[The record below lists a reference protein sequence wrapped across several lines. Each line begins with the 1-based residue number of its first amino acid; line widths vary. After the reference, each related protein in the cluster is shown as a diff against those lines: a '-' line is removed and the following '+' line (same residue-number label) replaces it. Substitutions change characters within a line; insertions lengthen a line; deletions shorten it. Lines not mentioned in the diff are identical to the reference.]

1 MKIDSLKNIAGIK
14 IKTETASAEL
24 IKLIKKHRNDAIS
37 DIKRDI
43 LSYDYVFICSFSGNC
58 KKFEELVDLYKELI
72 RSQLLNTLTIGSN
85 PLKIQTDLLKT
96 VIYLQKTDFNYYIF
110 RLSKTDVEHV
120 LKELRYQVHK

>member
-58 KKFEELVDLYKELI
+58 KKFEELVDLYKELK
-72 RSQLLNTLTIGSN
+72 SLGYDAVLFDEDQESTLEYFDNWLEST
-85 PLKIQTDLLKT
+85 KDTDRF
-96 VIYLQKTDFNYYIF
+96 IENSDIF
-110 RLSKTDVEHV
+110 AEN
-120 LKELRYQVHK
+120 